1 MRVIGLSGWS
11 GAGKTTLL
19 ARLIPHLTAK
29 GLLVSTM
36 KHAHSNFDVDVPGK
50 DSWLHRQAGA
60 TEVLVSSGRRWA
72 LMHELRGAPEPP
84 FVELL
89 LKMSRVDIL
98 IVEGFKANPH
108 PKIEVHRA
116 ANGKPLMFPNDS
128 TIIGVTAD
136 IPVETALP
144 FAYLDDI
151 PAIAQMISALAV
163 RIEDVLAH
171 EAAGA

>member
-19 ARLIPHLTAK
+19 VRLIPHLTAK
-29 GLLVSTM
+29 GLLVSTI

-60 TEVLVSSGRRWA
+60 TEVLISSGRRWA
-72 LMHELRGAPEPP
+72 LMHELRGAPEPS
-84 FVELL
+84 FAELL

-98 IVEGFKANPH
+98 IVEGFKTNPH

-128 TIIGVTAD
+128 TIVGVTAD
-136 IPVETALP
+136 IAIETTLP
-144 FAYLDDI
+144 FAHLDDI
-151 PAIAQMISALAV
+151 PAIAHMICASAV